1 MSTGGGWAVT
11 GGGPGGAGSGGT
23 CAAGTTAPVAAVRP
37 AGATGGG
44 SWVGVVRLDPSGGLE
59 IDISTET
66 RSKVKRQLFVTRHGA
81 NCDEA
86 LAGQTE
92 ERGALDCD

>member
-1 MSTGGGWAVT
+1 MT
-11 GGGPGGAGSGGT
+11 GGGPGGTGGGGT
-23 CAAGTTAPVAAVRP
+23 CAAGTTAPVAAVSA
-37 AGATGGG
+37 AGVAGGG
-44 SWVGVVRLDPSGGLE
+44 SCAGVVRLDPSEGLE

-92 ERGALDCD
+92 ERGALDRDWPAA